1 MRDPSAGLTTLVG
14 RALRRRCTRC
24 GRGSF
29 FHGWAKVADS
39 CSVCG
44 FAFERESGYWVGA
57 MIIATTVT
65 FGLML
70 VVFVGGWVLF
80 WPDVPWTGVL
90 VGTMVVAFATPIVFY
105 PWSKS
110 LWSAIELSYHALE
123 PPEVAAA
130 HRRADA
136 EQGG

>member
-1 MRDPSAGLTTLVG
+1 MVG

-24 GRGSF
+24 GRGHF
-29 FHGWAKVADS
+29 FDSWARVADS
-39 CSVCG
+39 CPVCG

-57 MIIATTVT
+57 MIIGTTVT

-90 VGTMVVAFATPIVFY
+90 VGTMVVALVTPILFH

-123 PPEVAAA
+123 PTEVA
-130 HRRADA
+130 DA
-136 EQGG
+136 LERSVAGPGG